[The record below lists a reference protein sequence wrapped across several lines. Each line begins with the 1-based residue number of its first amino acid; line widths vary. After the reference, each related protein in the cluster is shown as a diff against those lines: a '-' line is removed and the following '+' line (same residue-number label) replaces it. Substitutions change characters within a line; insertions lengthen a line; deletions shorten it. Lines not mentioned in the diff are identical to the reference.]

1 MRVSGMFFIA
11 ILMMAAFYGQSHQV
25 IAGEKPQIESG
36 FNLLY
41 ELKFGEA
48 RNQFSEWKRAYPAD
62 PLGYAAM
69 AASYLFEEFYYQHVL
84 TSEFFLDDR
93 RLLGG
98 IHGKPDQGRKVGF
111 QSENEKAKELARRRL
126 NEDPQDDNALF
137 ALTISTGMQAD
148 FLSILERRQLE
159 SLSLIKQAEAYAK
172 RLLVL
177 QPDDA
182 DAWLSI
188 GAANYIV
195 GCLPAYKRFFLWF
208 DRIHGDKEVGM
219 EQLQIAAEKGHYLKP
234 FAQIFLALAA
244 MREKREEIA
253 RTQLMDLAAHFP
265 DNPLFRDELVR
276 LDRRNAWSRNGGQQ
290 VVGKNH

>member
-1 MRVSGMFFIA
+1 MMRASRTFFIS
-11 ILMMAAFYGQSHQV
+11 ILLIAAFSGPAHRV

-48 RNQFSEWKRAYPAD
+48 RKQFSEWKGANPAD

-84 TSEFFLDDR
+84 TSEFFLHDE

-98 IHGKPDQGRKVGF
+98 IHGKPDQDRKANF
-111 QSENEKAKELARRRL
+111 QSENEKAKELARKRL
-126 NEDPQDDNALF
+126 DEDPQDANALF
-137 ALTISTGMQAD
+137 SLTIAMGMQAD

-159 SLSLIKQAEAYAK
+159 SLSLIKEADKYAK
-172 RLLVL
+172 RLIALR
-177 QPDDA
+177 PEDA
-182 DAWLSI
+182 DAWLSL

-208 DRIHGDKEVGM
+208 GRIHGDKELGM

-244 MREKREEIA
+244 MRENRDEIA
-253 RTQLMDLAAHFP
+253 RNQLTDLAAHFP
-265 DNPLFRDELVR
+265 DNPLFRAELAR
-276 LDRRNAWSRNGGQQ
+276 LGSR
-290 VVGKNH
+290 KAR